1 MLRHIPVSEIMQEQL
16 VSAAANLNLKEFVH
30 MLSPHL
36 QHEAFPVFDD
46 KGLVGAVSPSSVAR
60 IPPDKWSTTTVR
72 DIADKRVSTVDPDC
86 DVMEAL
92 RLLTSEHHQS
102 VLLVV
107 SVKGEVRGV
116 VTKTDILQALK
127 VYGEGRDQQET
138 FRSR

>member
-1 MLRHIPVSEIMQEQL
+1 MQEQL
-16 VSAAANLNLKEFVH
+16 VSAAANSNLKEFVH

-46 KGLVGAVSPSSVAR
+46 TGLIGAVSPLSVTR

-72 DIADKRVSTVDPDC
+72 EISDKRVTTIHPDC

-92 RLLTSEHHQS
+92 RLLTSEHHPS
-102 VLLVV
+102 MLLVV
-107 SVKGEVRGV
+107 SVQGDVKGV

-127 VYGEGRDQQET
+127 VYGEGRDIQQDKLPEPV
-138 FRSR
+138 S